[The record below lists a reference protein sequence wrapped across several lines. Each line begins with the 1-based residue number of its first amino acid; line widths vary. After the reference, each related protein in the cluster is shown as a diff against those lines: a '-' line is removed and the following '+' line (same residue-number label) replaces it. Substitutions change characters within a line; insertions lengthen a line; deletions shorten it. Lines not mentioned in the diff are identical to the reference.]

1 MTERQTISLRTTL
14 APWLRQLAQ
23 RRGRL
28 SIGTLL
34 MALTLVSAI
43 GLLALSGWFITASA
57 LAGTALAAGAAIG
70 LNVYVPGGGIRL
82 FALTRTVSRYVERLF
97 NHDTVLRLLADL
109 RARLFGVLAGL
120 DEHTL
125 SRRRASDWLQR
136 LTADIDAMDS
146 LYLRLLAPPAVAV
159 MGVIALSAFVAFWLP
174 VAGLAIA
181 VMLGIAIGWL
191 TVGQSRLGMAT
202 SQRRMEDLERLRGR
216 LIEQWQ
222 GLAELEAYD
231 SLASHRQRLDDIEAR
246 LEIDQRRLGR
256 LSALGNA
263 VVGIAVGT
271 TLALAL
277 WLAAQA
283 YASGQLSGPVMVMM
297 PLAILAFNEALAP
310 LAMAFTHLGATRGAA
325 ARLNELEAAVASTAT
340 PNQTLTSGALPAR
353 LDNVT
358 LRYPGALVPALASVS
373 LCVAAGERVAL
384 CGASGAGK
392 SSVASLLAG
401 QLRPTLGEVML
412 DGMPVRELAPT
423 SLAQCVAV
431 LTQRIDLFDDSL
443 AANLRLADPVADE
456 TRLWHALAMVELSDW
471 AAGLPN
477 GLATR
482 VGEGGRQLSGGQS
495 RRLALARLMLRN
507 PGLVI
512 LDEPFAGL
520 DATTAERVASHLDGW
535 LDARTVIYLVHD
547 LGKKVDP
554 PGIDR
559 QLMLREGRLAP
570 LYEPLC
576 DKRPDVS
583 G

>member
-1 MTERQTISLRTTL
+1 MISLRATF
-14 APWLRQLAQ
+14 APWLRLMAQ

-28 SIGTLL
+28 AIGTLL

-57 LAGTALAAGAAIG
+57 LAGAAAAAGAAIG
-70 LNVYVPGGGIRL
+70 LNVYIPGGGIRL

-97 NHDTVLRLLADL
+97 NHDMVLRLLADL

-125 SRRRASDWLQR
+125 SRRRASDWLHR

-159 MGVIALSAFVAFWLP
+159 LSVIALSAFVSLWLP
-174 VAGLAIA
+174 AAGLAICA
-181 VMLGIAIGWL
+181 LLGVAIGWL
-191 TVGQSRLGMAT
+191 TLGQSRLGMAT
-202 SQRRMEDLERLRGR
+202 SRRRMEDLERLRGR

-231 SLASHRQRLDDIEAR
+231 SLASHRLRLDDIEAR
-246 LEIDQRRLGR
+246 LEADQRRLGR

-263 VVGIAVGT
+263 VSGIAVGT
-271 TLALAL
+271 TVTVVL

-283 YASGQLSGPVMVMM
+283 YTSGQLSGPVMVMM

-310 LAMAFTHLGATRGAA
+310 LVMAFTHLGATRGAA
-325 ARLNELEAAVASTAT
+325 TRLNELEAAVVARGT
-340 PNQTLTSGALPAR
+340 PSRTLSSGALPAR

-358 LRYPGALVPALASVS
+358 LRYPGALVPALSSVS

-392 SSVASLLAG
+392 SSVASLLTG
-401 QLRPTLGEVML
+401 QVRPTQGDFML
-412 DGMPVRELAPT
+412 DGKPVRELAPT
-423 SLAQCVAV
+423 SLAQRVAV

-443 AANLRLADPVADE
+443 AANLRLADPDADE
-456 TRLWHALAMVELSDW
+456 ARLWHVLAMVELSDW
-471 AAGLPN
+471 VSGLPN

-482 VGEGGRQLSGGQS
+482 VGEGGRQISGGQS
-495 RRLALARLMLRN
+495 RRLALARLMLRD

-520 DATTAERVASHLDGW
+520 DTTTAARLASHLDGW
-535 LDARTVIYLVHD
+535 LNGRTVIYLVHD
-547 LGKKVDP
+547 LGERVDP

-559 QLMLREGRLAP
+559 QLMLREGRLA
-570 LYEPLC
+570 L
-576 DKRPDVS
+576 VF
-583 G
+583 

>member
-1 MTERQTISLRTTL
+1 MTEQHAMSLRATL
-14 APWLRQLAQ
+14 APWLRLLAQ

-57 LAGTALAAGAAIG
+57 LAGTAMAAGGVAIS
-70 LNVYVPGGGIRL
+70 LNVYVPGGGIRA
-82 FALTRTVSRYVERLF
+82 FALTRTVARYVERLY

-109 RARLFGVLAGL
+109 RTRLFGVLAGL
-120 DEHTL
+120 DEHRL
-125 SRRRASDWLQR
+125 SRRRASDWLHC

-146 LYLRLLAPPAVAV
+146 LYLRLLAPPLVAVAS
-159 MGVIALSAFVAFWLP
+159 VIALSAFLSFWLP
-174 VAGLAIA
+174 AVGLAICGL
-181 VMLGIAIGWL
+181 LGVAIGWL
-191 TVGQSRLGMAT
+191 IVGQSRLGMAA
-202 SQRRMEDLERLRGR
+202 SRRRMEDLEQLRGR

-231 SLASHRQRLDDIEAR
+231 SLTSHRQRLDGIETQ
-246 LEIDQRRLGR
+246 LEADQRCLGR
-256 LSALGNA
+256 LAALGNA
-263 VVGIAVGT
+263 VAGLAVGT
-271 TLALAL
+271 TVTVVL
-277 WLAAQA
+277 WLAALA
-283 YASGQLSGPVMVMM
+283 YTSGQLSGPVMVMM
-297 PLAILAFNEALAP
+297 PVAVLAFNEALAP
-310 LAMAFTHLGATRGAA
+310 LAMAFTHLGATRVAA
-325 ARLNELEAAVASTAT
+325 ARLNDLEAAAVKTGTQRRIIS
-340 PNQTLTSGALPAR
+340 SGPLPAR

-358 LRYPGALVPALASVS
+358 LRYPGALVPALSSVS

-392 SSVASLLAG
+392 SSVAALLAG
-401 QLRPTLGEVML
+401 QLRPTQGEVML
-412 DGMPVRELAPT
+412 DGKPLQDVTPT
-423 SLAQCVAV
+423 TLAQCVAV

-443 AANLRLADPVADE
+443 AANLRLADPGADE
-456 TRLWHALAMVELSDW
+456 TRLWLALAMVELSDW

-495 RRLALARLMLRN
+495 RRLALARLVLRD

-520 DATTAERVASHLDGW
+520 EAATAARIAAHLDGW
-535 LDARTVIYLVHD
+535 LNGRTVLYLVHD
-547 LGKKVDP
+547 LGEKVDP

-559 QLMLREGRLAP
+559 QLMMREGRLVP
-570 LYEPLC
+570 L
-576 DKRPDVS
+576 
-583 G
+583 

>member
-1 MTERQTISLRTTL
+1 MTERHALSLRTTL
-14 APWLRQLAQ
+14 APWLRLLAQ

-43 GLLALSGWFITASA
+43 GLLAISGWFITASG
-57 LAGTALAAGAAIG
+57 LAGTALAAGAAIS

-82 FALTRTVSRYVERLF
+82 FALTRTVSRYVERLY

-120 DEHTL
+120 DEHRL
-125 SRRRASDWLQR
+125 SRRRASDWLHR

-159 MGVIALSAFVAFWLP
+159 VAVIALSAFVAFWLP

-181 VMLGIAIGWL
+181 LLLGVAIGWL
-191 TVGQSRLGMAT
+191 TLGQSRIGMAA
-202 SQRRMEDLERLRGR
+202 SRRRMEDLEQFRGR

-222 GLAELEAYD
+222 GLAELEAYA

-246 LEIDQRRLGR
+246 LEADQRRLGR

-263 VVGIAVGT
+263 VSGIAVGT
-271 TLALAL
+271 TLTVVL

-283 YASGQLSGPVMVMM
+283 YTSGQLSGPVMVMM
-297 PLAILAFNEALAP
+297 SLAVLAFNEALAP

-325 ARLNELEAAVASTAT
+325 ARLNELEAAFVARVT
-340 PNQTLTSGALPAR
+340 PSQTLPPVAFPAR

-358 LRYPGALVPALASVS
+358 LRFPGTLVPALSSVS
-373 LCVAAGERVAL
+373 LAVAAGERVAL

-392 SSVASLLAG
+392 SSIASLLAG
-401 QLRPTLGEVML
+401 QLRPTQGEVML
-412 DGMPVRELAPT
+412 DGKSVQELAPT
-423 SLAQCVAV
+423 TLTQRVAV

-443 AANLRLADPVADE
+443 AANLRLADPAADE
-456 TRLWHALAMVELSDW
+456 ARLWQALSMVELSAW

-477 GLATR
+477 GLDTR

-495 RRLALARLMLRN
+495 RRLALARLVLRD

-520 DATTAERVASHLDGW
+520 DATTAARVASHLDDW
-535 LDARTVIYLVHD
+535 LDGRTVVYLVHD
-547 LGKKVDP
+547 LGEQVDP

-570 LYEPLC
+570 LYKPLC
-576 DKRPDVS
+576 DKRSDVS

>member
-1 MTERQTISLRTTL
+1 MTERHAISLRTTL
-14 APWLRQLAQ
+14 APWLRLLAQ

-57 LAGTALAAGAAIG
+57 LAGTALAAGAAIS
-70 LNVYVPGGGIRL
+70 LNIYVPGGGIRL
-82 FALTRTVSRYVERLF
+82 FALTRTVSRYVERLY

-120 DEHTL
+120 DEHRL
-125 SRRRASDWLQR
+125 SRRRASDWLHR
-136 LTADIDAMDS
+136 LTADIDALDS

-159 MGVIALSAFVAFWLP
+159 VAVITLSAFVSFWLP

-181 VMLGIAIGWL
+181 VLLGVAIGWL
-191 TVGQSRLGMAT
+191 TWGQSCLGMAA
-202 SQRRMEDLERLRGR
+202 SRRRMEDLEHFRGR

-222 GLAELEAYD
+222 GLAELEAYA

-246 LEIDQRRLGR
+246 LEADQRRLGR

-263 VVGIAVGT
+263 VSGVAVGT
-271 TLALAL
+271 TLIVVL

-283 YASGQLSGPVMVMM
+283 YTSGQLSGPVMVMM
-297 PLAILAFNEALAP
+297 SLAVLAFNEALAP
-310 LAMAFTHLGATRGAA
+310 LAIAFTHLGSTCVAA
-325 ARLNELEAAVASTAT
+325 MRLNELEAAVASTVT
-340 PNQTLTSGALPAR
+340 PSQTLTSDALPAR

-358 LRYPGALVPALASVS
+358 LRYPGALVPALSSVS
-373 LCVAAGERVAL
+373 LTVAAGERVAL

-401 QLRPTLGEVML
+401 QLRPTQGKVML
-412 DGMPVRELAPT
+412 DDKPVQELVPKT
-423 SLAQCVAV
+423 LPQRVAV

-456 TRLWHALAMVELSDW
+456 TRLWHALAMVELSGW

-495 RRLALARLMLRN
+495 RRLALARLMLRD

-520 DATTAERVASHLDGW
+520 DATTAARVASHLDGW
-535 LDARTVIYLVHD
+535 LDGRTVVYLVHD
-547 LGKKVDP
+547 LGEQVDP

-559 QLMLREGRLAP
+559 RLMLREGRLAP
-570 LYEPLC
+570 LPAPL
-576 DKRPDVS
+576 R
-583 G
+583 